1 MTDAHSRSV
10 RLTVIIPALG
20 LAQIVSWGSLFYAI
34 AVLAEPMRRT
44 LDLGTLEVF
53 AGFSAAL
60 AISGLLSPFAGRLID
75 SHGGRY
81 VLSRGALVA
90 AAALSILACAQ
101 NLPMLIAGWC
111 IAGMAMSMTLYD
123 PAFATLGAISA
134 TRYRKAVTALTLI
147 AGFSSTVFWPLTH
160 ALETRFGW
168 RVTLAIFA
176 LLHVAV
182 ALPLIRLLIPRHA
195 SAERR
200 AEASAAPRPASL
212 APKPA
217 PSAADPRGRWWL
229 AACFTLVSFG
239 FSSLSAH
246 LVGLMRLKG
255 LSVDQAVAVLSLI
268 GPMQV
273 TGRVLEMS
281 IGRRVALRT
290 VGALTLILLVV
301 ALALLIG
308 VQGMGPLAFVFAV
321 VYGGA
326 NGVFTIVRG
335 VLPETLFGRERLG
348 SLLGWLARPQ
358 FVALAAAPTAV
369 AFLLRFTPANG
380 VVGLL
385 CAADLLALGCFAWAL
400 RSVRS

>member
-1 MTDAHSRSV
+1 
-10 RLTVIIPALG
+10 
-20 LAQIVSWGSLFYAI
+20 
-34 AVLAEPMRRT
+34 VLAEPMRRT
-44 LDLGTLEVF
+44 LDLSAVEVF
-53 AGFSAAL
+53 AGFSVAL
-60 AISGLLSPFAGRLID
+60 AISGLLSPLAGRLID
-75 SHGGRY
+75 THGGRY

-90 AAALSILACAQ
+90 AVALLILAFAQ
-101 NLPMLIAGWC
+101 NLTMLIGGWS
-111 IAGMAMSMTLYD
+111 IAGVAMSMTLYD

-160 ALETRFGW
+160 ALETVLGW

-176 LLHVAV
+176 LLHAAV
-182 ALPLIRLLIPRHA
+182 ALPLIRLLIPAHDSAKPGAGASTAPLSASHA
-195 SAERR
+195 PEAALTESSA
-200 AEASAAPRPASL
+200 
-212 APKPA
+212 K
-217 PSAADPRGRWWL
+217 GRWWL

-239 FSSLSAH
+239 FSSMSAH

-281 IGRRVALRT
+281 IGRRLALRT
-290 VGALTLILLVV
+290 VGALTLIFLVV
-301 ALALLIG
+301 ALVLLIE
-308 VQGMGPLAFVFAV
+308 VQGMGPMAFVFAV

-358 FVALAAAPTAV
+358 FVALATAPAAV

-385 CAADLLALGCFAWAL
+385 CVADLVALGCFAWAL
-400 RSVRS
+400 RAARS

>member
-1 MTDAHSRSV
+1 MTDAHARSA

-44 LDLGTLEVF
+44 LDLGAVEVF

-75 SHGGRY
+75 SHGGRH

-90 AAALSILACAQ
+90 AAALLVLACAQ
-101 NLPMLIAGWC
+101 DLTMLIAGWC
-111 IAGMAMSMTLYD
+111 VAGVAMSMTLYD

-160 ALETRFGW
+160 ALEARFGW
-168 RVTLAIFA
+168 RITLAIFA
-176 LLHVAV
+176 LLHIAV

-195 SAERR
+195 SAEAR

-212 APKPA
+212 AQKPA
-217 PSAADPRGRWWL
+217 PSASAARGRWWL

-255 LSVDQAVAVLSLI
+255 LTVDQAVAVLSLI

-273 TGRVLEMS
+273 AGRVLEMS
-281 IGRRVALRT
+281 IGRRLALRT
-290 VGALTLILLVV
+290 VGALTLILLAV
-301 ALALLIG
+301 ALVLLIE
-308 VQGMGPLAFVFAV
+308 VQGIGPLAFVFAV

-358 FVALAAAPTAV
+358 FIALAAAPTAV
-369 AFLLRFTPANG
+369 ALLLRFTPANG

-400 RSVRS
+400 RSARS